1 MKTWNH
7 DERKCTALL
16 HDQTQDSDADWRL
29 QWTEVCGSTVGEGK
43 AWRAHP
49 EPASLFWV
57 LASHWKW
64 QAMDLI
70 TRQMPSGANISQ
82 TGKYVGCVSEEFH
95 SILSIR
101 GPTEHL
107 FCLAPKFFRQT
118 ILTTRSTKGTKQQR
132 IWKVNG
138 EKNPE
143 KLWPHTPGASEK
155 MAQIY
160 SVGKTQKC
168 PVTWYT

>member
-7 DERKCTALL
+7 DERKYTALL

-101 GPTEHL
+101 GPTEHHFVWL
-107 FCLAPKFFRQT
+107 QNF
-118 ILTTRSTKGTKQQR
+118 SDKQYWQPGQLKEQNSR
-132 IWKVNG
+132 G
-138 EKNPE
+138 SE
-143 KLWPHTPGASEK
+143 KLMGRRTPKNYGLTHQELQRK
-155 MAQIY
+155 WHRFT
-160 SVGKTQKC
+160 V
-168 PVTWYT
+168 